1 MGIFHS
7 TGEDYAV
14 SHRTLIRIGIAS
26 PWVQECHGYY
36 GSDQLFSSWIYG
48 PLPKKKH
55 VPGIENLE
63 KNPWLWRS
71 QNSAV
76 VASKIPASQQSSTDL
91 EDIFQHSSSLNDEL
105 WTIDGFWGKGK

>member
-7 TGEDYAV
+7 TEEDYAV
-14 SHRTLIRIGIAS
+14 SHRTSVRIGIAS
-26 PWVQECHGYY
+26 PWLQECHGYY
-36 GSDQLFSSWIYG
+36 ESDQLFSSWIYD

-55 VPGIENLE
+55 VPGIENLA
-63 KNPWLWRS
+63 KNPWFWRS

-91 EDIFQHSSSLNDEL
+91 EGILQHSSSLNDEL
-105 WTIDGFWGKGK
+105 WTTDGFWGKGK